1 MFIELHLLQSFA
13 PANLNRDDTGSPKDA
28 IFGGYRRA
36 RISSQAF
43 KAAIRREDVFAEK
56 TGVPVGQRTKR
67 MAEEIATR
75 LEKLGQD
82 KEEATIVAEAFAG
95 AYVKK
100 AVDKGKTNVL
110 VYLSE
115 EEFNC
120 STKQLN
126 QNWDIALQ
134 EVTEKKPKE
143 KIIDKLVDDLIKE
156 TKNRTSAP
164 DVALFGRMLASNAT
178 TNIDAACQVAHAL
191 STHAVRME
199 MDYYTAMDHLKPDDT
214 AGADM
219 VGFTS
224 FNSACY
230 YRYLRI
236 DWRQLCKNLGWR
248 DEKDIKENDLEQVRA
263 MNKDAIELAKSTVE
277 GFMCATM
284 SAIPTG
290 KQNAF
295 GAQNCTNFAMAVARN
310 DGKSWNLVN
319 AFETPIK
326 AEREPETGFIEPSIR
341 ALDDYW
347 HDLTSFYDDSET
359 AATAVYVM
367 NKHQNALTHLADYR
381 QAKYSTWINTIIDAL
396 PQE

>member
-1 MFIELHLLQSFA
+1 MTMFIELHLLQSFA

-28 IFGGYRRA
+28 IFGGHRRA

-43 KAAIRREDVFAEK
+43 KAAIRREPVFTEVTA
-56 TGVPVGQRTKR
+56 VPVGQRTKR
-67 MAEEIATR
+67 MSEEVAKR
-75 LEKLGQD
+75 LELLGRD
-82 KEEATIVAEAFAG
+82 KTEATTVAEAFAG

-100 AVDKGKTNVL
+100 SVDKGKTNVL

-115 EEFNC
+115 EEFGWI
-120 STKQLN
+120 TDHLN
-126 QNWDIALQ
+126 QNWALANHETPEQ
-134 EVTEKKPKE
+134 KKVIDDLAKQLVKQTEK
-143 KIIDKLVDDLIKE
+143 
-156 TKNRTSAP
+156 RTSAP
-164 DVALFGRMLASNAT
+164 DIALFGRMLASDPS

-191 STHAVRME
+191 STHSVRME

-236 DWRQLCKNLGWR
+236 DWRQLVENL
-248 DEKDIKENDLEQVRA
+248 KDV
-263 MNKDAIELAKSTVE
+263 ELARRTVE
-277 GFMCATM
+277 GFMRSVM

-295 GAQNCTNFAMAVARN
+295 AALNCTNLAMAVARQ

-319 AFETPIK
+319 AFETLVR
-326 AEREPETGFIEPSIR
+326 AGREPDTGYIDPSIR
-341 ALDDYW
+341 ALDEYW
-347 HDLTSFYDDSET
+347 YDLTSFYDDSRPE
-359 AATAVYVM
+359 AVAVYVM
-367 NKHQNALTHLADYR
+367 EKHKDALNHLASYR
-381 QAKYSTWINTIIDAL
+381 QEKYSDWVNTITSVL
-396 PQE
+396 PRE